1 MGLFWE
7 VVPVAYKVAE
17 ILWIFAQHVAYLTTS
32 ICSVLSSL
40 DPSIGCL
47 LQKKIEC
54 NSHKLTNANLEMIKC
69 KCSSQDTRKKM
80 APPHVRRNGAIVLLE
95 AVLICQ
101 VPSL

>member
-32 ICSVLSSL
+32 IRCVLSSL

-47 LQKKIEC
+47 LQKKRC
-54 NSHKLTNANLEMIKC
+54 FW
-69 KCSSQDTRKKM
+69 SS
-80 APPHVRRNGAIVLLE
+80 E
-95 AVLICQ
+95 
-101 VPSL
+101 